1 MVAERLD
8 EGTRERARHL
18 LERWSADD
26 VMPEPYAR
34 RWRTLLDLPL
44 EDLARAITTDD
55 EQARDL
61 RQCSPFAGVL
71 TPRERWAIIREV
83 R

>member
-1 MVAERLD
+1 MTA
-8 EGTRERARHL
+8 
-18 LERWSADD
+18 
-26 VMPEPYAR
+26 
-34 RWRTLLDLPL
+34 
-44 EDLARAITTDD
+44 DD

-71 TPRERWAIIREV
+71 PAAERWAILRTV